1 MEKIKDRIG
10 ENPVVEK
17 LARAEETAWINP
29 KKECWDDAGETF
41 DVRPEE
47 IEGARA
53 RLERFAPLILRYF
66 PETKDRGGLIE
77 SPLEEIPKMKAALE
91 EKTGSAVAGRL
102 FLKEDS
108 HLAIAGSVKARGG
121 IYEVLKY
128 AEDLAVKH
136 GPLKDGDSYEVLG
149 EEENRAV
156 FRKYTIQVGSTGN
169 LGLSIGIISAVLGF
183 RVIVHMSA
191 DAKEWK
197 KQLLRKF
204 GVEVRE
210 YEQDYG
216 EAVRQGRALSD
227 QDPNSYFVDDENS
240 RTLFLGYATA
250 GKRLKEQLDEQKIVV
265 DKEHP
270 LSVYIPCGAGAAP
283 AGTTAGF

>member
-1 MEKIKDRIG
+1 M
-10 ENPVVEK
+10 
-17 LARAEETAWINP
+17 
-29 KKECWDDAGETF
+29 
-41 DVRPEE
+41 
-47 IEGARA
+47 
-53 RLERFAPLILRYF
+53 
-66 PETKDRGGLIE
+66 
-77 SPLEEIPKMKAALE
+77 
-91 EKTGSAVAGRL
+91 
-102 FLKEDS
+102 
-108 HLAIAGSVKARGG
+108 
-121 IYEVLKY
+121 LKY

-136 GPLKDGDSYEVLG
+136 GLLKDGDSYEVLG

-216 EAVRQGRALSD
+216 EAVRQGRGALGPGLK
-227 QDPNSYFVDDENS
+227 Q
-240 RTLFLGYATA
+240 LF
-250 GKRLKEQLDEQKIVV
+250 
-265 DKEHP
+265 
-270 LSVYIPCGAGAAP
+270 CG
-283 AGTTAGF
+283 